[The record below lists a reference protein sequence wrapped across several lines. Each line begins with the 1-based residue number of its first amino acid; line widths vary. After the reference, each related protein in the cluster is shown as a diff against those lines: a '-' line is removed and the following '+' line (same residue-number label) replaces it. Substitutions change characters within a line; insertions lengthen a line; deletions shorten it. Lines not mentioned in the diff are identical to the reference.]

1 MVVNTYRNEGD
12 KVYVGNRSCKY
23 PVQLDKDAVLAD
35 LKVGGF
41 ILTQMDETKTMVT
54 NISDVDI
61 KGNIPDFVVNSMSK
75 MRVEM
80 LYTLEKNIKKYVEK
94 K

>member
-1 MVVNTYRNEGD
+1 
-12 KVYVGNRSCKY
+12 
-23 PVQLDKDAVLAD
+23 
-35 LKVGGF
+35 
-41 ILTQMDETKTMVT
+41 MDETKTMVT

-80 LYTLEKNIKKYVEK
+80 LYTLEKKIKEYVEK
-94 K
+94 KWFDQKLFVSFFTTDSHFLPLNTNDDSSNIKI